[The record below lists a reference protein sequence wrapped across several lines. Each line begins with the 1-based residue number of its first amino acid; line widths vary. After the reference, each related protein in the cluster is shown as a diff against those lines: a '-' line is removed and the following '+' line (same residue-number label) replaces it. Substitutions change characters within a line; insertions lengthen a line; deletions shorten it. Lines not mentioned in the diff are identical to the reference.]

1 MIERNKRLKRIDD
14 LKIKIMILKNE
25 SAVCYAKGQN
35 DLYELKKAELDN
47 LNAELNL
54 LEFIHNHDSFQNV
67 NPEPEEKPGTPG
79 HASALGHI
87 GTPGHTSAQKRA
99 PTGILSP
106 AG

>member
-1 MIERNKRLKRIDD
+1 MFYPVKPVNPAVIERNKRLKRIDD

-67 NPEPEEKPGTPG
+67 NPEPEEKPGIIFWIVYIIICLWLFG
-79 HASALGHI
+79 RHL
-87 GTPGHTSAQKRA
+87 
-99 PTGILSP
+99 
-106 AG
+106 